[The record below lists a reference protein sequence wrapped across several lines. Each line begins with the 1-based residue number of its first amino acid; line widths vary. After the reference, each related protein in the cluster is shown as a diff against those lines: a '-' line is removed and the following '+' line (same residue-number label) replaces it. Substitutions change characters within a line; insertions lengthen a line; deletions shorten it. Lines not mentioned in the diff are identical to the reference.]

1 MHRNENLRL
10 EADGRP
16 PQGKAIGDSL
26 SIDQNSK
33 TRIAGQLREEA
44 GPCTDHIF
52 LIPKVKRPP
61 QTHMAQKR
69 LLRSQRGVM
78 SRDVLPIGLCGRI
91 HLDHTHGRILRCTR
105 YGLWTRQIRM
115 TGQRKPRRNAPHRS
129 NSNCHE
135 GATQQLRDSPSE
147 SAHVSSHTYCNPF
160 SSW

>member
-10 EADGRP
+10 EADGHP
-16 PQGKAIGDSL
+16 PQGKAIGASL
-26 SIDQNSK
+26 AIDQNSK

-69 LLRSQRGVM
+69 LLGSQRGVM

-91 HLDHTHGRILRCTR
+91 HLDHIHTHGRILRCTR
-105 YGLWTRQIRM
+105 YGL
-115 TGQRKPRRNAPHRS
+115 
-129 NSNCHE
+129 
-135 GATQQLRDSPSE
+135 
-147 SAHVSSHTYCNPF
+147 
-160 SSW
+160 